1 MTTAHSY
8 PFSPIVQRR
17 LVLVALL
24 MFGVGVAESQ
34 TVAAAGS
41 AGDVMSSLPDAPSS
55 SSDRGAEFAAAGL
68 GQPEFA
74 EADASDTTPGARS
87 RHRRHLA
94 SRTDITI
101 EPGQVA
107 PRLTA
112 QDKVSIG
119 LKQSFTLF
127 SAVGWIASAG
137 FSQMSNGSPNYGTDK
152 GAFGERL
159 GATALRSTT
168 QNIFS
173 NAVFAPIFH
182 DDPRYYKMGRSHKFI
197 DRVVHSVFQPL
208 VGRSDDGRRRPNYSV
223 LSGNLAGAILT
234 NAYYPKPNRG
244 VTQTMETF
252 GTSMGGASI
261 GYVVTEFMDD
271 ALDLV
276 HLKKLET
283 DSTP

>member
-1 MTTAHSY
+1 M
-8 PFSPIVQRR
+8 
-17 LVLVALL
+17 
-24 MFGVGVAESQ
+24 VGLSQ
-34 TVAAAGS
+34 TAFAG
-41 AGDVMSSLPDAPSS
+41 
-55 SSDRGAEFAAAGL
+55 E
-68 GQPEFA
+68 
-74 EADASDTTPGARS
+74 DASDPTPGTRS
-87 RHRRHLA
+87 GHRRHFA
-94 SRTDITI
+94 ERTDITI
-101 EPGQVA
+101 EPGQIA

-112 QDKVSIG
+112 QDKVSLG

-137 FSQMSNGSPNYGTDK
+137 YSQVTNGSPNYGTDS

-197 DRVVHSVFQPL
+197 DRVFHSVFQPL
-208 VGRSDDGRRRPNYSV
+208 VGRSDDGRRRPNYSL

-244 VTQTMETF
+244 VTETLETF
-252 GTSMGGASI
+252 GTSVGGSSV
-261 GYVVTEFMDD
+261 GYVVTEFLDD

-276 HLKKLET
+276 HLKKLEA